1 MRLTTLALTAA
12 LFAAPAMAADY
23 TILKVGDSEIKKSE
37 VMDIWQ
43 GLFPPGQAPDFD
55 TFDESMKQNVL
66 RGMVSEHLLFEE
78 AKKKGMDKSPEV
90 TKQLAVVKRKLSVKA
105 FLDDQSDSLITEG
118 AVKKA
123 YDALVREKRDER
135 EVRARHILVKDEAT
149 AKELHK
155 KIEEGAD
162 FEELAK
168 ENSMD
173 PGSAKTGGDLG
184 YFTKERMV
192 PEFSKAAFA
201 LDKGEVSAPVKSDF
215 GWHIIR
221 QVDKRR
227 LKVPTYNDVKEK
239 LRLELQEE
247 KLNEFVERLLD
258 KASVQ
263 YLDEKGKELD
273 FSKMPEGK

>member
-90 TKQLAVVKRKLSVKA
+90 TKQLAVVKRKLAVKA

-123 YDALVREKRDER
+123 YDKLVREKRDER

-227 LKVPTYNDVKEK
+227 VKVPTYNDVKEK

-258 KASVQ
+258 KTSVQ